1 MKLAE
6 LVAQYA
12 VFRKSLGEDFESD
25 TRVLQ
30 SFSRSIGAEA
40 DITDCCGSSKAFS
53 TAADQ
58 SRTRTEAYDP
68 SWLLPLRPEPRAH
81 CRIALACDNS
91 ETTRAL
97 RGVYLFA

>member
-40 DITDCCGSSKAFS
+40 DITDVQADRVKAFL
-53 TAADQ
+53 
-58 SRTRTEAYDP
+58 DP
-68 SWLLPLRPEPRAH
+68 
-81 CRIALACDNS
+81 LA
-91 ETTRAL
+91 R
-97 RGVYLFA
+97 R